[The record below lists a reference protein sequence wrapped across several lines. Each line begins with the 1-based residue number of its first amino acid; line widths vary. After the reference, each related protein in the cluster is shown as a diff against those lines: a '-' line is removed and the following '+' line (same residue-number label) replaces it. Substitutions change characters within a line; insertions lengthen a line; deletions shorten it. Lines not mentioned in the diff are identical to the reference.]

1 MFARTPRLLL
11 RPGWMEDAP
20 ALAQAIGNDAV
31 LRNLS
36 RAPAPYGLADAE
48 AFLALPQD
56 SRMPRLL
63 AFTRTQGAPRLVGGC
78 GIHLSEDGAP
88 ELGYWIGR
96 PYWGLGFA
104 TEASRAVVEIA
115 KTIGH
120 RKLVASHFTDNPA
133 SGNVL
138 RKLGFQS
145 TGKTAQRH
153 SNGRGIATTCAL
165 YERSLDATTT
175 DGDDMRNTR
184 PLGMREYMERLQ
196 AA

>member
-20 ALAQAIGNDAV
+20 ALAAAIGDEAV

-36 RAPAPYGLADAE
+36 RAPAPYSLADAE
-48 AFLALPQD
+48 AFLALPQEP
-56 SRMPRLL
+56 RLPRLL

-78 GIHLSEDGAP
+78 GLHRDEEGRA
-88 ELGYWIGR
+88 ELGYWIAR

-104 TEASRAVVEIA
+104 TEAARAVLSMGRASGVTDIRA
-115 KTIGH
+115 GH
-120 RKLVASHFTDNPA
+120 FADNPA

-138 RKLGFQS
+138 RKLGFRF
-145 TGKTAQRH
+145 TGRTERRFSLGRNAEVDCLLFEEGEPQR
-153 SNGRGIATTCAL
+153 NLNDPAMDL
-165 YERSLDATTT
+165 YEDA
-175 DGDDMRNTR
+175 M
-184 PLGMREYMERLQ
+184 

>member
-20 ALAQAIGNDAV
+20 ALAQAINDPAI

-36 RAPAPYGLADAE
+36 RAPNPYGLEDAQ

-56 SRMPRLL
+56 TRLPRLL
-63 AFTRTQGAPRLVGGC
+63 AFTRTNGAPRLVGGC
-78 GIHLSEDGAP
+78 GVHLDEAGMP
-88 ELGYWIGR
+88 EIGYWIAR

-104 TEASRAVVEIA
+104 TEAARAVLGMA
-115 KTIGH
+115 
-120 RKLVASHFTDNPA
+120 RASGVDGIRACHFADNPA

-138 RKLGFQS
+138 RKLGFRFTGQS
-145 TGKTAQRH
+145 ERRY
-153 SNGRGIATTCAL
+153 SLGRDAMVECLLFEEGESVRLNDDPAMDLYRDAL
-165 YERSLDATTT
+165 
-175 DGDDMRNTR
+175 
-184 PLGMREYMERLQ
+184 PV